1 MGHLIIRQDRPYQIM
16 AAVILLTI
24 MVASTVWFLLDE
36 SHLDFIR
43 SRVALGQ
50 ETRRLADENRT
61 LELKNK
67 HLNER
72 IIMLE
77 RSTQIDNE
85 AAVELHE
92 EMKKLQDEI
101 YNLKE
106 ELAFYQGIMTTT
118 GSAEGLKIQGMH
130 VEKLP
135 ETEHYHFKLILTHV
149 TKGDMVAEGNVEI
162 TLDGMQNGVSRELNL
177 TEVLLNPRQD
187 LYFKFRNFKRL
198 EGNMILPEGFTP
210 YRVNVKLQP
219 KDAKLS
225 IVKRVFNWSEMTG

>member
-1 MGHLIIRQDRPYQIM
+1 MGHLIIKQDRPYQIM
-16 AAVILLTI
+16 VAVILLTI
-24 MVASTVWFLLDE
+24 MLSTTVWFLLDE
-36 SHLDFIR
+36 SHWAFIK

-50 ETRRLADENRT
+50 ETRRLWEENRD
-61 LELKNK
+61 LEQENK

-77 RSTQIDNE
+77 RATQIDNQ

-92 EMKKLQDEI
+92 EMKRLQDEI

-106 ELAFYQGIMTTT
+106 ELVFYQGIITTT
-118 GSAEGLKIQGMH
+118 GSAEGLKIQGMQ

-135 ETEHYHFKLILTHV
+135 EAAHYHFKLILTHV
-149 TKGDMVAEGNVEI
+149 TKDDIVAEGNIEI
-162 TLDGMQNGVSRELNL
+162 TLEGMQNSVARELSL
-177 TEVLLNPRQD
+177 TEVLLDPRQD
-187 LYFKFRNFKRL
+187 MSFKFRNFKRL

-210 YRVNVKLQP
+210 YRVNVRLQP

-225 IVKRVFNWSEMTG
+225 NVKRVFNWSEMAG